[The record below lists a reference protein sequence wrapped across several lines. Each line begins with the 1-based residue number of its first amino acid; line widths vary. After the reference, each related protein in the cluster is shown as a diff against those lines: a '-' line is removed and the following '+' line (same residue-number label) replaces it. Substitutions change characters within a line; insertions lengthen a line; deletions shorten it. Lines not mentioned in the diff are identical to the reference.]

1 MILLRMSLHVC
12 MYILDRVWRGSFVQ
26 IRRCKT
32 LNFYDATSRMH
43 GDIRVTASS
52 KEIDLDKCFV
62 D

>member
-1 MILLRMSLHVC
+1 MILLRTSLHVC

-43 GDIRVTASS
+43 AGIGVTASNRKLNKS
-52 KEIDLDKCFV
+52 FMD
-62 D
+62 